1 MATVLKNGAAA
12 LLTPIAELVQQAEV
26 RECLQWF
33 TKERQWIS
41 EQHLALC
48 RVAAPTFL
56 EGKRAEWMVAAFK
69 AIGCEARIDRGGN
82 VVAQFSP
89 DAQGPYLAVTAHLDT
104 VLAPRTPDDI
114 SVDADGTMR
123 GPGVSDNGAGLA
135 ALLAIARALK
145 TCPAGI
151 NRNSLLFVANVCEE
165 GEGNL
170 SGMRFLCRQAN
181 LANKFKG
188 FLVLDGPSI
197 DHITCQA
204 LASRRFEVTFQG
216 SGGHSW
222 SDFGIGNPVHA
233 LSRTVA
239 SFMDESSDIGPSS
252 LPRTSYNFGL
262 IDGGTSINSIPA
274 EARAKV
280 DIRSEDERKIDE
292 LAERLKHC
300 VDRALRKENA
310 VATGGK
316 VSARMKEIGSR
327 PGGALAENS
336 SMLSVIRAV
345 DAHFGIRSHLD
356 CASTDANVPL
366 SMGVPAVSIGVGGR
380 GGGAHTPAEWF
391 HPEGRETG
399 LKRVLLILAGL
410 LRRQ

>member
-1 MATVLKNGAAA
+1 M
-12 LLTPIAELVQQAEV
+12 
-26 RECLQWF
+26 
-33 TKERQWIS
+33 
-41 EQHLALC
+41 
-48 RVAAPTFL
+48 
-56 EGKRAEWMVAAFK
+56 
-69 AIGCEARIDRGGN
+69 
-82 VVAQFSP
+82 
-89 DAQGPYLAVTAHLDT
+89 
-104 VLAPRTPDDI
+104 
-114 SVDADGTMR
+114 
-123 GPGVSDNGAGLA
+123 
-135 ALLAIARALK
+135 
-145 TCPAGI
+145 
-151 NRNSLLFVANVCEE
+151 
-165 GEGNL
+165 
-170 SGMRFLCRQAN
+170 
-181 LANKFKG
+181 G

-233 LSRTVA
+233 LSRTIA

-336 SMLSVIRAV
+336 SMLNVIRAV

>member
-1 MATVLKNGAAA
+1 MATVVKNG
-12 LLTPIAELVQQAEV
+12 PIAVLESEI

-33 TKERQWIS
+33 TKERQWIA
-41 EQHLALC
+41 EQHAALC

-56 EGKRAEWMVAAFK
+56 EQKRAEWMVAQFK
-69 AIGCEARIDRGGN
+69 ALGWEARIDRGGN
-82 VVAQFSP
+82 VVAQF
-89 DAQGPYLAVTAHLDT
+89 ATETQGPFLAVTAHLDT
-104 VLAPRTPDDI
+104 VLAPRNPDDI
-114 SVDADGTMR
+114 TVEADGTLR
-123 GPGVSDNGAGLA
+123 GPGVSDNGAGLV
-135 ALLAIARALK
+135 ALLALARALK
-145 TCPAGI
+145 ACPTEI
-151 NRNSLLFVANVCEE
+151 NTASLLFVANVCEE

-170 SGMRFLCRQAN
+170 SGMRFLCRQSN
-181 LANKFKG
+181 FSGKFKG
-188 FLVLDGPSI
+188 FLVLDGPSV

-204 LASRRFEVTFQG
+204 LASRRFEIAFQG

-233 LSRTVA
+233 LSRTI
-239 SFMDESSDIGPSS
+239 SWFMDESQAIGPNYV
-252 LPRTSYNFGL
+252 PRSSYNFGL
-262 IDGGTSINSIPA
+262 IEGGTSINSIPT

-300 VDRALRKENA
+300 VDRSVKRENA
-310 VATGGK
+310 GATGGK
-316 VSARMKEIGSR
+316 VSAKMKEIGSR
-327 PGGALAENS
+327 PGGILAEDAQ
-336 SMLSVIRAV
+336 MLNVIRSV

-366 SMGVPAVSIGVGGR
+366 SMGVPAVSIGVGGK

-399 LKRVLLILAGL
+399 LKRLVMILAGL
-410 LRRQ
+410 LRKQ